1 VDITT
6 ESKLKPTTPIPAQA
20 GIGLRAEHYKE
31 VITTRPNIGWLEVHS
46 ENYFGQGGKPLY
58 YLELARQNY
67 PVSLHG
73 VGLSIG
79 SSDPLNKT
87 HLDHLNR
94 LIQRIEPGLV
104 SEHLSWSSIDGKY
117 FNDLLPLPYTEEA
130 LKHFSD
136 RVHQVQNILQRQ
148 ILIENPSSYLSY
160 SHSTI
165 AEWDFMNAIV
175 ERTDCG
181 ILLDVNNVY
190 VSAINHGFDA
200 HHYLQAIDAD
210 AVQEIHLAG
219 FTTDTIEGQDILID
233 THNKPISD
241 EVWALY
247 KAAIKRLGALPSL
260 IEWDS
265 DLPPL
270 EFLLEEASRAQTIMD
285 ERHALVA

>member
-1 VDITT
+1 M
-6 ESKLKPTTPIPAQA
+6 PAQA